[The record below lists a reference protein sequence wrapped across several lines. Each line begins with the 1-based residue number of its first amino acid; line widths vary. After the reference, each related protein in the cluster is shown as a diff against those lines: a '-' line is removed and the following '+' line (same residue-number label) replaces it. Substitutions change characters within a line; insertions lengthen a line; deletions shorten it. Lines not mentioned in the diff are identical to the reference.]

1 MGTARI
7 IRHIG
12 FCIFAVV
19 TTLALCR
26 LVDSKHL
33 MQGISISTAY
43 VSLLYFAGAL
53 LIGPI
58 YLLLSRKMPIS
69 IYLRRDLGIW
79 SGILAIIHTITGLQ
93 VHLKGKFLYYFIFP
107 EDKPHIIPLRH
118 DLFGLTNYLGLACTL
133 LMVILLALSNNRSI
147 RLLGAAKWK
156 KWQRS
161 TYYLAAAIPIHGLVY
176 QILEKRMGLYTLSML
191 VIILVCAGFQMSGFF
206 RYRSKIPGFNT

>member
-58 YLLLSRKMPIS
+58 YLLLSRKTPIS

-79 SGILAIIHTITGLQ
+79 SAILAVIHTIVGLQ
-93 VHLKGKFLYYFIFP
+93 VHLGGNFINYFIYP
-107 EDKPHIIPLRH
+107 ADKPHIIPVRY
-118 DLFGLTNYLGLACTL
+118 DPFGLTNYLGLVCTIIMIVL
-133 LMVILLALSNNRSI
+133 LILSNNRALGI
-147 RLLGAAKWK
+147 LGAVKWK
-156 KWQRS
+156 RWQRS
-161 TYYLAAAIPIHGLVY
+161 TYFLLAAIPIHGLVY
-176 QILEKRMGLYTLSML
+176 QILEKRTGLYTMSML
-191 VIILVCAGFQMSGFF
+191 AIIMICTGFQISGIFK
-206 RYRSKIPGFNT
+206 YRNKIPA